1 MNKLAMAVKLLAA
14 GASLSVLVACSG
26 LNFGT
31 ANMLRDVDVFNDDIS
46 EMAFAI
52 DLPLSILPQDDGMI
66 YKMDVTTRELGERH
80 INAVLERGTDILAFS
95 GLTPPKNNRTYHLF
109 SFTEQE
115 KTNLRELQAW
125 IKNIKQSTDDVGGEL
140 SMSMDLQFCRVA
152 EADVSDARV
161 TVFVSLPGKPALSP
175 LFSNVKLSEIGGTDA
190 QNLPVCVQT

>member
-1 MNKLAMAVKLLAA
+1 MRKSTTPLKLFAA

-26 LNFGT
+26 LNLGT

-66 YKMDVTTRELGERH
+66 YKMDATTRELGERH
-80 INAVLERGTDILAFS
+80 IDAVLERGADILAFS
-95 GLTPPKNNRTYHLF
+95 GLTPPTNNRTYHLF
-109 SFTEQE
+109 SFNEEE
-115 KTNLRELQAW
+115 KTNLREFQAW
-125 IKNIKQSTDDVGGEL
+125 IKGVKQSTDDVGGKL
-140 SMSMDLQFCRVA
+140 SMSMNLQFCRVA
-152 EADVSDARV
+152 DANVSDARV
-161 TVFVSLPGKPALSP
+161 TVFVSLPGKSALNP